1 MNRPLILVTNDDG
14 FQAEGLWAAVEAVLS
29 LGEVVVVAPDR
40 QWSGAGRSMPYDVT
54 GRVVSTRLE
63 LDGQIVSAHAVDG
76 SPALAVQHGLLE
88 LAPRWPALV
97 VSGINSGANLG
108 TEVTI
113 SGTVGAALEAAAFG
127 IPALAVSLEM
137 DPAYHLTRNAMA
149 DYTAAGAF
157 THDFAQ
163 RLLASTLPDDV
174 HALSINVP
182 QDATP
187 ETPWRMTHL
196 SRCRYFWPTAPDRN
210 IVLEVVRWE
219 THVHPGIGEDPQA
232 VINRQIESYDI
243 FVGIFWHRVGTKTQ
257 RAESGTIEEFEMARD
272 LNQQGRLKH
281 LLLYFKTTRWMPST
295 EDEAE
300 QMRRLLAFRKSISGS
315 ALVKEFKTTR
325 AFEQTLRT
333 DLSNVLKN
341 WVSAQSGSTAT
352 TGLPFTAIVAREVPA
367 VAEAAVRLVPGNA
380 LPHKVISGGHYSPL
394 SVRWTSD
401 TEVAFA
407 TRGGDVMVAAAG
419 MEPRPIDLGGAVP
432 SYVTAHGNR
441 VATVK
446 YTYLSLCSLEG
457 RPAGSRSI
465 ILS

>member
-210 IVLEVVRWE
+210 NGSARPGYQLLADARQCDPGSDIYAIGIDHVVSVTPLSLNLTSRVGLA
-219 THVHPGIGEDPQA
+219 TL
-232 VINRQIESYDI
+232 ESYLR
-243 FVGIFWHRVGTKTQ
+243 GRPE
-257 RAESGTIEEFEMARD
+257 AMSGLLWTWRIPTEEVTLTAPGGF
-272 LNQQGRLKH
+272 QG
-281 LLLYFKTTRWMPST
+281 
-295 EDEAE
+295 
-300 QMRRLLAFRKSISGS
+300 KS
-315 ALVKEFKTTR
+315 
-325 AFEQTLRT
+325 
-333 DLSNVLKN
+333 
-341 WVSAQSGSTAT
+341 
-352 TGLPFTAIVAREVPA
+352 
-367 VAEAAVRLVPGNA
+367 
-380 LPHKVISGGHYSPL
+380 
-394 SVRWTSD
+394 
-401 TEVAFA
+401 
-407 TRGGDVMVAAAG
+407 
-419 MEPRPIDLGGAVP
+419 
-432 SYVTAHGNR
+432 GNR
-441 VATVK
+441 
-446 YTYLSLCSLEG
+446 
-457 RPAGSRSI
+457 
-465 ILS
+465 